1 MSVCVSGVL
10 WHFEGA
16 ACRASARG
24 GVCVSSVEVVSRDSV
39 KEMGQSG
46 CVYGCGRVCGP
57 KGTRIRLVLR
67 EVIANCAK
75 AFVTGGGGGLKK
87 KIRSLCEKK
96 KRFRNSWRDHTR
108 GVAKGGGGG
117 GGRVARG
124 FICAR
129 RKWILLA
136 ISSQIKIKCS
146 GKLIW
151 GVKLIFNKVF
161 YSLGFIIINII
172 NLIYIYRK
180 Y

>member
-1 MSVCVSGVL
+1 MPCFSQGWCVCLIRGSGVTWLGERNGSEWVCVWL
-10 WHFEGA
+10 W
-16 ACRASARG
+16 ACVWAKG
-24 GVCVSSVEVVSRDSV
+24 DENQVSVTWSDCKLR
-39 KEMGQSG
+39 QSI
-46 CVYGCGRVCGP
+46 CYW
-57 KGTRIRLVLR
+57 
-67 EVIANCAK
+67 
-75 AFVTGGGGGLKK
+75 GGGGLKK

-108 GVAKGGGGG
+108 GVAKGGGG